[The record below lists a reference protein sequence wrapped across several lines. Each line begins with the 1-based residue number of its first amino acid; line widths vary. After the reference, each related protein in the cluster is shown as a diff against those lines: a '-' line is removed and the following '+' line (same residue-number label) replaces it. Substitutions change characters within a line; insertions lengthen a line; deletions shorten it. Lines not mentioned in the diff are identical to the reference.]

1 MGFERVRGYVSVRV
15 RKDWHIRR
23 AIETGLAMRWL
34 RTKTR
39 PRILDIGCGE
49 GTYDYRLVR
58 RGARVVGLD
67 IHKERLRQ
75 AARHHL
81 VRDLVFLEAR
91 AEAIPVRSGSFDYVM
106 SLCVFEHLANDGQ
119 VLAEARRALRPGGR
133 LLLTLDSFSRPDV
146 PEGWRNHLCKTH
158 AVRTLYT
165 VPAIES
171 RLKRHGFRLIRSR
184 YVMASPLD
192 LHLIKLSY
200 ATERMKPIRAA
211 LVRTFLVTAGRLISH
226 LANAGLS
233 ADNGWTLVVEAS
245 VAGRR

>member
-1 MGFERVRGYVSVRV
+1 MPGYFALRI
-15 RKDWHIRR
+15 RKDWHFRR
-23 AIETGLAMRWL
+23 AVETGAAMRWL

-58 RGARVVGLD
+58 RGARVVGFD

-81 VRDLVFLEAR
+81 GRDLLFVEAR

-133 LLLTLDSFSRPDV
+133 LVLTLDSLSRPDV
-146 PEGWRNHLCKTH
+146 PESWRDHHRKTH
-158 AVRTLYT
+158 AVRTFYT

-184 YVMASPLD
+184 YLLASPLD
-192 LHLIKLSY
+192 FHLIRLSY
-200 ATERMKPIRAA
+200 ATERMKPVRAA
-211 LVRTFLVTAGRLISH
+211 LVRTLLVTAGRLISH
-226 LANAGLS
+226 LANAGRS

-245 VAGRR
+245 AASRG